1 MTSTRAATTGVLL
14 LCFAITLGLRLRMD
28 TMHPGGA
35 HWDEP
40 ADHHKYLYMA
50 EHPLGS
56 FHIQPTCWRIGV
68 PALAKI
74 LPFSTYRNFDVL
86 SVFFLGLCGWMIYL
100 WLLAVRLDPHQAL
113 LGVLMFYS
121 LGGAGKALIG
131 GVTSPDPASYFFIV
145 LALYA
150 IFRESDLLCAAALV
164 LGVLTKETVLLIG
177 PLHYALRAGSWWDSG
192 RFRRTVL
199 VCLPCVCVFA
209 AVRILIPAWND
220 RDSYV
225 QSLPFIYTQVSAG
238 MVKYDL
244 LTAFRGTM
252 QSYAQLTPINLLRAL
267 TYGTLGVHLFLPFLA
282 PRSNRELLLRWTPY
296 WLPVLLSLLIA
307 LNPERRVSSLFP
319 MLILMGLN
327 GIGVLAAILRLRI
340 LHFQVWFAML
350 LGLLLLKKDVGIVPF
365 DLVAAVSLCW
375 LCYAVVRYQRS
386 TPAIPPLVPAAP
398 GEQHT
403 SDTLDLVDRQGGFAA
418 RLYGPG
424 HSKHAR

>member
-1 MTSTRAATTGVLL
+1 MTSSRTATTSSRTAIVGVLL
-14 LCFAITLGLRLRMD
+14 LCFAVALGLRLRMQ
-28 TMHPGGA
+28 TIHPGGP

-68 PALAKI
+68 PALARI
-74 LPFSTYRNFDVL
+74 LPFSTWRNFDLL
-86 SVFFLGLCGWMIYL
+86 SVFFLGLAGWMVYL
-100 WLLAVRLDPHQAL
+100 WLLAIPLDPRQAL

-121 LGGAGKALIG
+121 LGGAGKTLVG

-150 IFRESDLLCAAALV
+150 IFRENDVLCAFALA

-177 PLHYALRAGSWWDSG
+177 PLHYALRARSWWEPR

-199 VCLPCVCVFA
+199 VCLPCVCAVA
-209 AVRILIPAWND
+209 ALRILIPAWND

-252 QSYAQLTPINLLRAL
+252 QSYALLSPINLLRAL
-267 TYGTLGVHLFLPFLA
+267 TYGTLGIHLFLPFFA
-282 PRSNRELLLRWTPY
+282 PRVNRELLLRWTPY

-319 MLILMGLN
+319 VLILMGLN
-327 GIGVLAAILRLRI
+327 GIGVLAAILRLET
-340 LHFQVWFAML
+340 LHFQVLFAIL
-350 LGLLLLKKDVGIVPF
+350 LGVLLLKKDVGIVPF
-365 DLVAAVSLCW
+365 DLVAAVFLCW
-375 LCYAVVRYQRS
+375 LCYAVIRYQRLAA
-386 TPAIPPLVPAAP
+386 AIPPVVSPPPAEKRSA
-398 GEQHT
+398 
-403 SDTLDLVDRQGGFAA
+403 AA
-418 RLYGPG
+418 RPV
-424 HSKHAR
+424 